1 MDYYVAAGVA
11 QALGLLAEHKA
22 WAISGGTTV
31 LPALK
36 FGKDWDGAIVD
47 LFNIRELK
55 KIEVRGQ
62 YLVIGAETE
71 LSAISRH
78 PAVRTK
84 FPALAEAARAIGS
97 LQIRNMATLAGNVL
111 NGRGNADGHV
121 ALSVLA
127 PQFTICSSK
136 GEKRYGLEELYT
148 EKRVAVDRTKEL
160 VTEIWLPLPKDG
172 ETSAFVRSQPREGF
186 VRPDLNIAVR
196 IGVENGKVSLAEIA
210 VGTGHY
216 KPCHLY
222 GAERAL
228 IGRAFSREQIDE
240 TIRNMEQEECGLKDD
255 IYSSGDYK
263 KKILPVLVKRGL
275 MEIQEDLGG
284 RYTG

>member
-71 LSAISRH
+71 LSAISKH

-84 FPALAEAARAIGS
+84 FPALAEI
-97 LQIRNMATLAGNVL
+97 L
-111 NGRGNADGHV
+111 
-121 ALSVLA
+121 
-127 PQFTICSSK
+127 
-136 GEKRYGLEELYT
+136 
-148 EKRVAVDRTKEL
+148 
-160 VTEIWLPLPKDG
+160 
-172 ETSAFVRSQPREGF
+172 RSG
-186 VRPDLNIAVR
+186 
-196 IGVENGKVSLAEIA
+196 
-210 VGTGHY
+210 
-216 KPCHLY
+216 
-222 GAERAL
+222 
-228 IGRAFSREQIDE
+228 
-240 TIRNMEQEECGLKDD
+240 
-255 IYSSGDYK
+255 
-263 KKILPVLVKRGL
+263 
-275 MEIQEDLGG
+275 
-284 RYTG
+284 